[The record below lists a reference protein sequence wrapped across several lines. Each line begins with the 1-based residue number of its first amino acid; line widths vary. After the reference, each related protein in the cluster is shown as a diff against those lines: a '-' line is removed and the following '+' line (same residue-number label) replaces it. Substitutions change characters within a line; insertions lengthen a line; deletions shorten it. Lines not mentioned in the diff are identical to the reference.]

1 MVAAEKA
8 LQNPN
13 DYDARACLMLNS
25 SLSHNGL
32 TGIGK
37 VFGFVVHPI
46 EHALSGYKPDIVHGA
61 GVALIFPAWAEYV
74 RSRDVAK
81 FAKLARVLFNIHEQ
95 DDEKAS
101 IIVSARMK
109 EFFSS
114 IGMPTR
120 LADVGLGESDI
131 PSLAALATGNNTRV
145 IGCCHQS
152 LGYEDVKNIL
162 SLLL

>member
-1 MVAAEKA
+1 
-8 LQNPN
+8 
-13 DYDARACLMLNS
+13 MLNS

-37 VFGFVVHPI
+37 PFGFVVHPI
-46 EHALSGYKPDIVHGA
+46 EHALSGYKPDVVHGA
-61 GVALIFPAWAEYV
+61 GVALIFPAWATYTRE
-74 RSRDVAK
+74 RNQ
-81 FAKLARVLFNIHEQ
+81 AKLARMARTLFNVCEQ

-101 IIVSARMK
+101 IIGIASMK

-120 LADVGLGESDI
+120 LSEVGINESDI
-131 PSLAALATGNNTRV
+131 PSLASLATGNGTRL

-152 LGYEDVKNIL
+152 LGMKDVENIL
-162 SLLL
+162 GLLL